1 MTLIGLLT
9 TLINSVVSLGE
20 KFIEDREKQKEF
32 EAEVR
37 KLLTEQI
44 NKIIDLVAEQERLK
58 AQVIIAET
66 QSDSWLTR
74 SWRPIVVLVFTALVV
89 LYWFGI
95 VPDNLSKDTTDKL
108 FEIIQYAL
116 LGYIGGRSV
125 EKTAGKLVQVFLSRK
140 IK

>member
-1 MTLIGLLT
+1 MTIIGLLT
-9 TLINSVVSLGE
+9 TLINAVVSLGE
-20 KFIEDREKQKEF
+20 RFIDDREKQKEF

-66 QSDSWLTR
+66 KSDSWLTR
-74 SWRPIVVLVFTALVV
+74 SWRPIVILVFTTLVV
-89 LYWFGI
+89 LYWFGV
-95 VPDNLSKDTTDKL
+95 VPANLTQETTNKL

-125 EKTAGKLVQVFLSRK
+125 EKTAGKLVQVFLAK
-140 IK
+140 KAG

>member
-1 MTLIGLLT
+1 MTIVGLLT
-9 TLINSVVSLGE
+9 TLINTVVSLGE
-20 KFIEDREKQKEF
+20 KFIDDREKQKEF

-66 QSDSWLTR
+66 KADSWLTR

-89 LYWFGI
+89 LYWFGV
-95 VPDNLSKDTTDKL
+95 VPANLTQETTNKL

-125 EKTAGKLVQVFLSRK
+125 EKTAGKLVQVFLAK
-140 IK
+140 KAD